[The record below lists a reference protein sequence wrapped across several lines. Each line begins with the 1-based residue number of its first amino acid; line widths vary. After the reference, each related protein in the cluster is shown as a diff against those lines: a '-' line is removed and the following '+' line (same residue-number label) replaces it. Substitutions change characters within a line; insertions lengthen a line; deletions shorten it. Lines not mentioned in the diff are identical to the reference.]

1 MFLRFLPPVSKR
13 GDLLD
18 IISEILETDRLA
30 EEKLEKA
37 RAERIRLLDECEKQL
52 AKIRE
57 ESEREIE
64 DYKNKKLTESEN
76 DSGERSAK
84 LREDEKAKIAAFEAL
99 FEKNHAQWEQDIFK
113 RVLQESMQSKT
124 F

>member
-1 MFLRFLPPVSKR
+1 M
-13 GDLLD
+13 D

-37 RAERIRLLDECEKQL
+37 RAERIRLLDDCEKQL

-64 DYKNKKLTESEN
+64 EYKSKKLSDSRS
-76 DSGERSAK
+76 DSGERTAK

-99 FEKNHAQWEQDIFK
+99 YEKSHTQWEQDII
-113 RVLQESMQSKT
+113 RSVT
-124 F
+124 GA

>member
-1 MFLRFLPPVSKR
+1 M
-13 GDLLD
+13 D

-113 RVLQESMQSKT
+113 RVT
-124 F
+124 GA